1 MASQEF
7 NRVLQTT
14 IAEYML
20 GAEDNT
26 IRNRKFLA
34 LLKAKGRLTFNH
46 SGTELNWGIRYKQRA
61 LTGYADGDTIQFARS
76 DNFKRANLPWRGYTM
91 NDMVTKKEKLMNR
104 GKPALIKYVS
114 ELVEN
119 MMEDF
124 TARFHQQ
131 LYIDGGAAANAK
143 LLHGFDSF
151 CSTIVAQ
158 GTQAAGAG
166 TVFVATP
173 NNTYASLSTNPG
185 TYGGTWNSS
194 WPSGWGDSEYDFWS
208 PILVDFE
215 AGGWPETTKTWPNTC
230 HDALRYGI
238 IKCKRNDSIK
248 GMIDVVMLD
257 QELYRQWLPVLD
269 LKERVIVQPGS
280 GSDSGTGKGARPTL
294 RNLGFGD
301 VQNFE
306 GAEVTWEFNVPQA
319 TTAGKSGNTAQGY
332 GFNMDEMELCSL
344 QDRLFVS
351 EGPYY
356 DEATLSDRFAI
367 HMFGN
372 MKFNPRYFVKWGS
385 YTLS

>member
-34 LLKAKGRLTFNH
+34 LLKAKGRITFNH
-46 SGTELNWGIRYKQRA
+46 SGTELNWGIRYKQRS
-61 LTGYADGDTIQFARS
+61 LTGYADGDTINFARS
-76 DNFKRANLPWRGYTM
+76 DTFKRANLPWRGYTM

-124 TARFHQQ
+124 TAKFHIQ
-131 LYIDGGAAANAK
+131 LYQDGNAAGNAK
-143 LLHGFDSF
+143 FMHGFDSF
-151 CSTIVAQ
+151 CSTTIAS
-158 GTQAAGAG
+158 AGN
-166 TVFVATP
+166 FVALP
-173 NNTYASLSTNPG
+173 NNTYASLSTAVG
-185 TYGGTWNSS
+185 TYGGTWNGN
-194 WPSGWGDSEYDFWS
+194 WPSGYGDPEYDYWS
-208 PILVDFE
+208 PVLIDYTNT
-215 AGGWPETTKTWPNTC
+215 GWPETTKTWPNTC

-238 IKCKRNDSIK
+238 IKTKRNDSVK
-248 GMIDVVMLD
+248 GMLDVVMLD
-257 QELYRQWLPVLD
+257 QELYRQWLPILD
-269 LKERVIVQPGS
+269 LKERVIVNPGT
-280 GSDSGTGKGARPTL
+280 GSDTGQGKGARPTL

-306 GAEVTWEFNVPQA
+306 GAEVTWEFNVPID
-319 TTAGKSGNTAQGY
+319 GSGNMQGY

-372 MKFNPRYFVKWGS
+372 LKFNPRYFAKWLQKS
-385 YTLS
+385 

>member
-7 NRVLQTT
+7 NRALQTT
-14 IAEYML
+14 ISEFML

-46 SGTELNWGIRYKQRA
+46 SGTDLNWGIRYKQRQLA
-61 LTGYADGDTIQFARS
+61 GYADGDTIMFQRS
-76 DNFKRANLPWRGYTM
+76 DTFKRANIAWRGYTL

-104 GKPALIKYVS
+104 GKPALIQYVS

-124 TARFHQQ
+124 TAAFHKQ
-131 LYIDGGAAANAK
+131 LYIDGNATGNSK
-143 LLHGFDSF
+143 YIHGFDSF
-151 CSTIVAQ
+151 CSTFTNSPGNLVAI
-158 GTQAAGAG
+158 
-166 TVFVATP
+166 P

-185 TYGGTWNSS
+185 TYGGSWTGTWPN
-194 WPSGWGDSEYDFWS
+194 GYGDSEYDFWS
-208 PILVDFE
+208 PILVDYTNT
-215 AGGWPETTKTWPNTC
+215 GWPETTKTWPNTC

-248 GMIDVVMLD
+248 GMLDVVMLD

-269 LKERVIVQPGS
+269 NKERVIVNPGS
-280 GSDSGTGKGARPTL
+280 GSDTGQGKGARPTL

-306 GAEVTWEFNVPQA
+306 GAEVTWEYNVPVDA
-319 TTAGKSGNTAQGY
+319 AGNPQGY
-332 GFNMDEMELCSL
+332 GYNMDEMELCSL

-351 EGPYY
+351 DGPNY
-356 DEATLSDRFAI
+356 DEATMADRYAI

-372 MKFNPRYFVKWGS
+372 MKFNPRYFAKWVKS
-385 YTLS
+385 S

>member
-1 MASQEF
+1 VASQEF
-7 NRVLQTT
+7 NRVLQST

-20 GAEDNT
+20 GAEDLT

-34 LLKAKGRLTFNH
+34 LLKAKGRITFNH
-46 SGTELNWGIRYKQRA
+46 SGTELNWGIRYKMRQLA
-61 LTGYADGDTIQFARS
+61 GYADGDTIAFARS
-76 DNFKRANLPWRGYTM
+76 DTFKRANLPWRGYTL
-91 NDMVTKKEKLMNR
+91 NDLVTKKEKLMNR

-124 TARFHQQ
+124 TQQFHRQ
-131 LYIDGGAAANAK
+131 LYIDGNASGNSK
-143 LLHGFDSF
+143 FIHGFDSF
-151 CSTIVAQ
+151 CSTFNNNPNNFI
-158 GTQAAGAG
+158 
-166 TVFVATP
+166 ATP

-185 TYGGTWNSS
+185 TYGGSWTGT
-194 WPSGWGDSEYDFWS
+194 WPSGFGDPEYDFWS
-208 PILVDFE
+208 PILVDYTNQ
-215 AGGWPETTKTWPNTC
+215 GWPETTKSWPNTC

-269 LKERVIVQPGS
+269 NKERVIVNPGT
-280 GSDSGTGKGARPTL
+280 GSDAGTGKGARPTL

-306 GAEVTWEFNVPQA
+306 GAEVTWEFNVPVDA
-319 TTAGKSGNTAQGY
+319 NNIAQGY

-344 QDRLFVS
+344 QDKLFVS

-372 MKFNPRYFVKWGS
+372 MKFNPRYFVKWLKS
-385 YTLS
+385 SP

>member
-7 NRVLQTT
+7 NRVLQST

-20 GAEDNT
+20 GAEDLT

-34 LLKAKGRLTFNH
+34 LLKAKGRITFNH
-46 SGTELNWGIRYKQRA
+46 SGTELNWGIRYKMRQLA
-61 LTGYADGDTIQFARS
+61 GYADGDTIAFARS
-76 DNFKRANLPWRGYTM
+76 DTFKRANLPWRGYTLY
-91 NDMVTKKEKLMNR
+91 DLVTKKEKLMNR

-124 TARFHQQ
+124 TQQFHRQ
-131 LYIDGGAAANAK
+131 LYIDGNASGNSK
-143 LLHGFDSF
+143 FIHGFDSF
-151 CSTIVAQ
+151 CSTFNNNV
-158 GTQAAGAG
+158 GN
-166 TVFVATP
+166 FVATP

-185 TYGGTWNSS
+185 TYGGSWTGT
-194 WPSGWGDSEYDFWS
+194 WPSGFGDPEYDFWS
-208 PILVDFE
+208 PIIVDYTNT
-215 AGGWPETTKTWPNTC
+215 GWPETTKTWPNTC

-269 LKERVIVQPGS
+269 NKERVIVNPGT
-280 GSDSGTGKGARPTL
+280 GSDTGTGKGARPTL

-306 GAEVTWEFNVPQA
+306 GAEVTWEFNVPVDA
-319 TTAGKSGNTAQGY
+319 NNNSQGY

-344 QDRLFVS
+344 QDKLFVS

-372 MKFNPRYFVKWGS
+372 MKYNPRYFVKWLKS
-385 YTLS
+385 S